1 MKNKCMMV
9 SAEKFSASKVL
20 LPLNFFHFLK
30 KKNDTVFSLHQ
41 YSLIQPAYRE
51 NFTKNKHRN

>member
-1 MKNKCMMV
+1 MV